1 MQGLW
6 RHTSDLGL
14 LAASWVAPFWAPP
27 RSEHE
32 GRARGRY
39 IPGAVPGTIGI
50 GGRGGVP
57 GALSAAADAPGVAPA
72 VVTPGFR
79 GKRRVVPGAVIP
91 GVRGGQGGSNKS
103 NNAPTILARS
113 FTELC
118 VAGASSDREHVSHA
132 SQFLESFLLS
142 TRFAFGVR
150 GGVHTV
156 TDTL

>member
-1 MQGLW
+1 MFEGCHLQGLW

-79 GKRRVVPGAVIP
+79 GTRRVVPGAVIP

-113 FTELC
+113 RSRSCAWLVRHPT
-118 VAGASSDREHVSHA
+118 ASTFRT
-132 SQFLESFLLS
+132 LRSF
-142 TRFAFGVR
+142 
-150 GGVHTV
+150 
-156 TDTL
+156 